1 MNAFLLDALSIG
13 AVLSGIMVITAK
25 NPVISVLFLIA
36 VFVNVAGYLVLLG
49 VAYLGL
55 VYLIVYV
62 GAIAILFLFV
72 IMMLNL
78 RLVELIDTGQ
88 AYTKNLPIGAMLGSL
103 FLFELLAIMP
113 ASYHEG
119 GSLSGAISFFDALNG
134 AALGA
139 VSAGGV
145 TSDVHSGF
153 SAALSDSTLLEF
165 TQIES
170 IGQGLYTYSALW
182 LMVAGVIFLLAM
194 VGPIVLSWG
203 STYQAPLC
211 LTMHSSEMQL
221 TPRSQF
227 QAHPFHLVTP
237 SPWPL
242 LTSFALLILTIAAAM
257 YFNGF
262 ANGGTLL
269 ALGFVSTVSAM
280 ILWFRDVVAEG
291 TLLGNHTFAVQKG
304 LNMGVALFIVSE
316 IFFFISIFWAY
327 FHSALAP
334 TVELGTH
341 WPPAGIDPLNPFEIP
356 LLNTILLLSSGAS
369 VTYAHHSLIEGNRR
383 GTLLGIIVTVVLAL
397 IFTALQGFEY
407 YEAPFTLSDGAYGST
422 FFFATGF
429 HGIHVM
435 IGTAFIAVAF
445 FRILSYHLTDHHHL
459 GFEASILYW
468 HFVDVVWLFL
478 YVSIYWWGA

>member
-1 MNAFLLDALSIG
+1 MSN
-13 AVLSGIMVITAK
+13 
-25 NPVISVLFLIA
+25 
-36 VFVNVAGYLVLLG
+36 
-49 VAYLGL
+49 
-55 VYLIVYV
+55 
-62 GAIAILFLFV
+62 
-72 IMMLNL
+72 
-78 RLVELIDTGQ
+78 
-88 AYTKNLPIGAMLGSL
+88 
-103 FLFELLAIMP
+103 
-113 ASYHEG
+113 SYN
-119 GSLSGAISFFDALNG
+119 IINMQ
-134 AALGA
+134 
-139 VSAGGV
+139 VS
-145 TSDVHSGF
+145 
-153 SAALSDSTLLEF
+153 
-165 TQIES
+165 
-170 IGQGLYTYSALW
+170 
-182 LMVAGVIFLLAM
+182 
-194 VGPIVLSWG
+194 
-203 STYQAPLC
+203 
-211 LTMHSSEMQL
+211 
-221 TPRSQF
+221 RSQF
-227 QAHPFHLVTP
+227 QGHPFHLVTP

-242 LTSFALLILTIAAAM
+242 LTSFALLTLTISAAM

-262 ANGGTLL
+262 ANGGTLVL
-269 ALGFVSTVSAM
+269 LGFVGTVSAM

-291 TLLGNHTFAVQKG
+291 TLMGNHTFAVQKG
-304 LNMGVALFIVSE
+304 LNLGVALFIVSE

-383 GTLLGIIVTVVLAL
+383 GTILGIIITILLAL
-397 IFTALQGFEY
+397 LFTALQGFEY

-429 HGIHVM
+429 HGLHVM

-478 YVSIYWWGA
+478 YVSIYWWGS